1 MIPYSY
7 ALREIS
13 RRKSR
18 TLSNVAGFAI
28 GIAALVTLVMA
39 ARGWEACTA
48 GPLRALGADMIFIY
62 SAPISPTPG
71 SGCYIALHLFTYPFD
86 ISITKGLSEVPGV
99 ERVVPVLMHRMRA
112 VTLCGIDP
120 AETVTNVILPSDVI
134 EGRYL
139 TPDDRGVALV
149 DREYAAQYGLTV
161 GSTVTYQRDFEVV
174 GIVKAKAMSIIQ
186 ATIYANLPDVQEVI
200 KAPGQI
206 NVALIRVE
214 DPRKVPLISEA
225 ITRSWPRSTV
235 ITASDIATVTTGVIN
250 IGEETAWNIS
260 LALAAIAI
268 LFGVKSQL
276 GAVVERTRE
285 IGLLKAIGWGNADI
299 MNQIVIESS
308 LQGFIGGIVGCVA
321 GYAASLYV
329 LSTIGGEIGGALQFV
344 NVDPLLLIIGLII
357 AVLSGVAAGIYPALK
372 AARLAPAEA
381 LRAL

>member
-1 MIPYSY
+1 
-7 ALREIS
+7 
-13 RRKSR
+13 
-18 TLSNVAGFAI
+18 
-28 GIAALVTLVMA
+28 
-39 ARGWEACTA
+39 
-48 GPLRALGADMIFIY
+48 
-62 SAPISPTPG
+62 
-71 SGCYIALHLFTYPFD
+71 
-86 ISITKGLSEVPGV
+86 
-99 ERVVPVLMHRMRA
+99 
-112 VTLCGIDP
+112 
-120 AETVTNVILPSDVI
+120 
-134 EGRYL
+134 
-139 TPDDRGVALV
+139 
-149 DREYAAQYGLTV
+149 
-161 GSTVTYQRDFEVV
+161 
-174 GIVKAKAMSIIQ
+174 
-186 ATIYANLPDVQEVI
+186 
-200 KAPGQI
+200 
-206 NVALIRVE
+206 
-214 DPRKVPLISEA
+214 
-225 ITRSWPRSTV
+225 V

-285 IGLLKAIGWGNADI
+285 IGLLKAIGWSNADI

-308 LQGFIGGIVGCVA
+308 LQGLIGGILGCVA

>member
-1 MIPYSY
+1 MIPYFY
-7 ALREIS
+7 AMREIG

-62 SAPISPTPG
+62 SAPLAPTPG
-71 SGCYIALHLFTYPFD
+71 AGCYIAMHLFTYPFD
-86 ISITKGLSEVPGV
+86 MSLIHDISRVPGV
-99 ERVVPVLMHRMRA
+99 EHVAPLLMQRMRA

-120 AETVTNVILPSDVI
+120 GETTTNAVLPNDVV

-139 TPDDRGVALV
+139 TPSDRGVALV
-149 DREYAAQYGLTV
+149 DREYAAQYDLKV
-161 GSTVTYQRDFEVV
+161 GSTVTYKNDLEVV
-174 GIVKAKAMSIIQ
+174 GIVDVGAMSIIQ
-186 ATIYANLPDVQEVI
+186 STIYVNLPDAQEIVG
-200 KAPGQI
+200 APGQVNI
-206 NVALIRVE
+206 ALLRIA
-214 DPRKVPLISEA
+214 DPGKVA
-225 ITRSWPRSTV
+225 ITAEAVERSWPRSTV

-250 IGEETAWNIS
+250 IGEQTAWNIS
-260 LALAAIAI
+260 LALAAVAM
-268 LFGVKSQL
+268 LFGLKSQL

-285 IGLLKAIGWGNADI
+285 IGLLKAIGWSNADV

-308 LQGFIGGIVGCVA
+308 LQGLIGGIVGCVA
-321 GYAASLYV
+321 GYGAALYV
-329 LSTIGGEIGGALQFV
+329 LSTIGGEVGGALQFV
-344 NVDPLLLIIGLII
+344 TIDPLILAVGVAI
-357 AVLSGVAAGIYPALK
+357 AVVSGVAAGIYPAWK

>member
-1 MIPYSY
+1 MIPYFY
-7 ALREIS
+7 ALREVS

-18 TLSNVAGFAI
+18 TFSNIAGFAI
-28 GIAALVTLVMA
+28 GIATLVTLVMA

-62 SAPISPTPG
+62 SAPISPSPG
-71 SGCYIALHLFTYPFD
+71 SGCYIAMHLFTYPFD
-86 ISITKGLSEVPGV
+86 ISLTNDLHEVPGV

-120 AETVTNVILPSDVI
+120 TETVTNVILPGDII

-139 TPDDRGVALV
+139 APDDRGVALV
-149 DREYAAQYGLTV
+149 DREYAAQYDLKV
-161 GSTVTYQRDFEVV
+161 GSTVTYQKDFEVV
-174 GIVKAKAMSIIQ
+174 GIVNVRVMSIIQ
-186 ATIYANLPDVQEVI
+186 ATIYANLVDVQEI
-200 KAPGQI
+200 INAPGQI
-206 NVALIRVE
+206 NVALIRVG
-214 DPRKVPLISEA
+214 DPGKVPIISEA
-225 ITRSWPRSTV
+225 ITRSWPKSTM

-250 IGEETAWNIS
+250 IGEQTAWNIS

-285 IGLLKAIGWGNADI
+285 IGLLKAIGWGNTDV

-308 LQGFIGGIVGCVA
+308 LQGLIGGFVGSVA
-321 GYAASLYV
+321 GYAASMYV
-329 LSTIGGEIGGALQFV
+329 LSTTGGEIGGALQFV
-344 NVDPLLLIIGLII
+344 SIDPLLLIIGIVI
-357 AVLSGVAAGIYPALK
+357 AVVSGVAAGIYPAWK
-372 AARLAPAEA
+372 AARLTPAEA

>member
-1 MIPYSY
+1 MIPYFY
-7 ALREIS
+7 ALREVS

-18 TLSNVAGFAI
+18 TISNVAGFAI

-48 GPLRALGADMIFIY
+48 GPLKALGADMIFIY
-62 SAPISPTPG
+62 SAPISPSPG
-71 SGCYIALHLFTYPFD
+71 SGCYIAMHLFTYPFD
-86 ISITKGLSEVPGV
+86 MSLTNDLSEVPGV
-99 ERVVPVLMHRMRA
+99 ECVVPVLMHRMRA

-120 AETVTNVILPSDVI
+120 TETVTNVVLPSDII

-139 TPDDRGVALV
+139 TAEDRGVALV
-149 DREYAAQYGLTV
+149 DREYAAQYGLKV
-161 GSTVTYQRDFEVV
+161 GSTVTYQKDFEVV
-174 GIVKAKAMSIIQ
+174 GIVNVKVMSIIQ
-186 ATIYANLPDVQEVI
+186 ATIYANLPDVQNVI

-250 IGEETAWNIS
+250 IGEQTAWNIS
-260 LALAAIAI
+260 LALAAVAI
-268 LFGVKSQL
+268 LFGIKSQL

-285 IGLLKAIGWGNADI
+285 IGLLKAIGWGNTDV

-308 LQGFIGGIVGCVA
+308 IQGLIGGLVGCAA

-329 LSTIGGEIGGALQFV
+329 LSTMGGEIGGALQFV
-344 NVDPLLLIIGLII
+344 NIDPLLLITGIII
-357 AVLSGVAAGIYPALK
+357 AVVSGVVAGIYPAWK